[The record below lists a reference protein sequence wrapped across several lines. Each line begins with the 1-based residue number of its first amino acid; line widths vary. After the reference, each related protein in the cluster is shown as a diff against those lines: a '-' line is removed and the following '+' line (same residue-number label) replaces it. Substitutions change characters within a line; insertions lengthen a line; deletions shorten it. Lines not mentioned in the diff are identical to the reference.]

1 MSFGGCTSQEYLQI
15 FLCGSVTSVPLCAFV
30 VKKETP
36 QKHKRKQG
44 LIVVLGNL
52 LIQFICYEIE

>member
-1 MSFGGCTSQEYLQI
+1 MSFGSCTSREYLRI

-36 QKHKRKQG
+36 QKRKGKQG
-44 LIVVLGNL
+44 LVVCTWKFVNTVYML
-52 LIQFICYEIE
+52 